1 MMIHRDKNMTK
12 QEQIFENLKSL
23 RKIASVEA
31 LVSDSTNINQDQYK
45 KQYNDLLSQTKT
57 LDDFEINIAVTN
69 QINKLKLHL
78 KDAEIALLK
87 EKIKGKSVIISEFEQ
102 TEPTKVNTLLSDIRL
117 AIANAKE
124 DISKNDSKKIK
135 TFSAPQNNERVNS
148 EFELSSET
156 KQFIELL
163 LNQVVSQN
171 LDNVIKDIIGHKIEK
186 KNKVLDLSEVAVSPK
201 NDT

>member
-1 MMIHRDKNMTK
+1 M
-12 QEQIFENLKSL
+12 
-23 RKIASVEA
+23 
-31 LVSDSTNINQDQYK
+31 VSDATNINQELYK
-45 KQYNDLLSQTKT
+45 KQNNDLLSQTKT

-87 EKIKGKSVIISEFEQ
+87 EKIEGKSVIISKFDK
-102 TEPTKVNTLLSDIRL
+102 TEPAKVNTLLSDIRL
-117 AIANAKE
+117 AISNAKE

-148 EFELSSET
+148 EFVLSSET

-171 LDNVIKDIIGHKIEK
+171 LDNVIQDIIGHKIEK

>member
-1 MMIHRDKNMTK
+1 MTK
-12 QEQIFENLKSL
+12 QEQIFKNLKSL
-23 RKIASVEA
+23 RKIASIEA
-31 LVSDSTNINQDQYK
+31 LVSDATNMNQDLCK
-45 KQYNDLLSQTKT
+45 KQNNDLLYQTRP
-57 LDDFEINIAVTN
+57 LGDFEINIAVTN

-87 EKIKGKSVIISEFEQ
+87 EKIDGNSVIIPKFDK
-102 TEPTKVNTLLSDIRL
+102 TEPAKVNTLLSDIRL
-117 AIANAKE
+117 AISNAKE
-124 DISKNDSKKIK
+124 DISKSDTQKIK
-135 TFSAPQNNERVNS
+135 SSSTDQNYEGVNS
-148 EFELSSET
+148 EFVLSSET

-171 LDNVIKDIIGHKIEK
+171 LDNVIQEIIGHKIER

>member
-1 MMIHRDKNMTK
+1 MTK
-12 QEQIFENLKSL
+12 QEQIFKNLKSL
-23 RKIASVEA
+23 RKIASIEA
-31 LVSDSTNINQDQYK
+31 LVSDATNINQDPYK
-45 KQYNDLLSQTKT
+45 KQNNDLLSQTKT

-87 EKIKGKSVIISEFEQ
+87 EKIEGKSVIISKFDK
-102 TEPTKVNTLLSDIRL
+102 TEPAKVNTLLSDIRL
-117 AIANAKE
+117 AISNAKE

-148 EFELSSET
+148 EFVLSSET

-171 LDNVIKDIIGHKIEK
+171 LDNVIQDIIGHKIER

>member
-1 MMIHRDKNMTK
+1 MMTE
-12 QEQIFENLKSL
+12 QEQIFKNLKSL
-23 RKIASVEA
+23 RKLASIEA
-31 LVSDSTNINQDQYK
+31 LVSDATNINQDLYK
-45 KQYNDLLSQTKT
+45 KQNNDLLSQTKT

-87 EKIKGKSVIISEFEQ
+87 EKIDGKSDINSKFDK
-102 TEPTKVNTLLSDIRL
+102 TEPAKVSTLLSDIRL
-117 AIANAKE
+117 AISNAKE
-124 DISKNDSKKIK
+124 DISKNDTQKIK
-135 TFSAPQNNERVNS
+135 TFSSPQNNKGVNS
-148 EFELSSET
+148 EFVLSSET

-171 LDNVIKDIIGHKIEK
+171 LDNVIQDIIGHKIEK

>member
-1 MMIHRDKNMTK
+1 MTK
-12 QEQIFENLKSL
+12 QEQIFKNLKSL
-23 RKIASVEA
+23 RKIASIEA
-31 LVSDSTNINQDQYK
+31 LVSDVTNIKQDPYK
-45 KQYNDLLSQTKT
+45 KQNNDLLPQAKI

-87 EKIKGKSVIISEFEQ
+87 EKIEGKSVIISKYDK
-102 TEPTKVNTLLSDIRL
+102 TEPAKVNTLLSDIRL
-117 AIANAKE
+117 AISNAKE
-124 DISKNDSKKIK
+124 DISKSDTQKIK
-135 TFSAPQNNERVNS
+135 SSSSAQNNGGVNS
-148 EFELSSET
+148 EFVLSSET

-163 LNQVVSQN
+163 LNQIVSQK
-171 LDNVIKDIIGHKIEK
+171 LDNVIQDMIGHKIER

>member
-1 MMIHRDKNMTK
+1 M
-12 QEQIFENLKSL
+12 
-23 RKIASVEA
+23 
-31 LVSDSTNINQDQYK
+31 
-45 KQYNDLLSQTKT
+45 LSQPKT

-78 KDAEIALLK
+78 KNAEIAVLK
-87 EKIKGKSVIISEFEQ
+87 EKIEYRSNKISKFDE
-102 TEPTKVNTLLSDIRL
+102 TEPAKVTTLMSDIRL

-124 DISKNDSKKIK
+124 DISKNESKKIK
-135 TFSAPQNNERVNS
+135 TFSAPQNNERVNA
-148 EFELSSET
+148 EFVLTSET
-156 KQFIELL
+156 KEFIELL

-171 LDNVIKDIIGHKIEK
+171 LDYVIQDIIGHKLEK

>member
-1 MMIHRDKNMTK
+1 MTE
-12 QEQIFENLKSL
+12 QEQIFKNLKSL
-23 RKIASVEA
+23 RKIASIEA
-31 LVSDSTNINQDQYK
+31 LVSDATNITQDPYE
-45 KQYNDLLSQTKT
+45 KQNNDLLSQTKT
-57 LDDFEINIAVTN
+57 LDDFEINIALKN

-87 EKIKGKSVIISEFEQ
+87 EKIDGKSDIISKFDK
-102 TEPTKVNTLLSDIRL
+102 TEPAKVNTLLSDIRL
-117 AIANAKE
+117 AISNAKE

-135 TFSAPQNNERVNS
+135 TFSTPQNNEKVNS
-148 EFELSSET
+148 EFVLSTET

-171 LDNVIKDIIGHKIEK
+171 LDNVIQDIIGHKIER

>member
-1 MMIHRDKNMTK
+1 MTE
-12 QEQIFENLKSL
+12 QEQIFKNLKSL
-23 RKIASVEA
+23 RKIASIETLA
-31 LVSDSTNINQDQYK
+31 SDAANINQDPYK
-45 KQYNDLLSQTKT
+45 KQNNDLLSQTKT
-57 LDDFEINIAVTN
+57 LDDFEINIVVTS

-87 EKIKGKSVIISEFEQ
+87 EKIDSKSDINSKFDK
-102 TEPTKVNTLLSDIRL
+102 TEPAKVNTLLSDIRL
-117 AIANAKE
+117 AISNAKE
-124 DISKNDSKKIK
+124 DISKNDSKRIK
-135 TFSAPQNNERVNS
+135 PLSASQNNENVNS
-148 EFELSSET
+148 EFVLSSET

-171 LDNVIKDIIGHKIEK
+171 LDNVIQEIIGHKIEI

>member
-1 MMIHRDKNMTK
+1 MIYRDKTMTE
-12 QEQIFENLKSL
+12 QEQIFKNLKSL
-23 RKIASVEA
+23 RKIASIEA
-31 LVSDSTNINQDQYK
+31 LVSDATNITQDPYKNQN
-45 KQYNDLLSQTKT
+45 NDLLSQTKT
-57 LDDFEINIAVTN
+57 LDNFEINIAVTN

-87 EKIKGKSVIISEFEQ
+87 EKIEGKGVIISKFDK
-102 TEPTKVNTLLSDIRL
+102 TEPEKVNTLLSDIKL
-117 AIANAKE
+117 AISNAKE

-148 EFELSSET
+148 EFVLSSET

-163 LNQVVSQN
+163 LNQIVSQK
-171 LDNVIKDIIGHKIEK
+171 LDNVIQDIIGHKIER